1 MNNPERSDART
12 RFEDDSAY
20 RHPISESDLVIVEKV
35 FAALDKTR
43 LRNFEPTAIP
53 VIKLHLYNFFANHA
67 DMDEEEL
74 QKEINKCKRWS
85 EMEKE
90 HGEEN
95 NPLPTIGI
103 EIEILKENLTPDK
116 VAVLRELGIPNHEEF
131 NSSSIWEVNPDFS
144 SSPWLQGRVIQ
155 ELAAM
160 GVLPLQ
166 EAIGS
171 RYGRVPAQ
179 RILSLHINL
188 GWPRVI
194 TYKISHCNNI
204 ETLSD
209 TLNYAFTS
217 TKRIRQLK
225 VFPYNLK
232 QSKKSSSGKNNE
244 VFFRLELKAP
254 EFRNY
259 PSYRM
264 LAETQKLSAMLF
276 SYIKKAENLPL
287 SQTEKKLADL
297 WFNFNGEVS
306 EQFKEYGIEP
316 GELNEKPEEAIR
328 VLETTDLKQK
338 SREIS
343 SRYARRVGRH
353 ITGISAFV

>member
-1 MNNPERSDART
+1 MA
-12 RFEDDSAY
+12 
-20 RHPISESDLVIVEKV
+20 IVEKV

-53 VIKLHLYNFFANHA
+53 AIKLHLYNFFANHA

-90 HGEEN
+90 YGEKN

-116 VAVLRELGIPNHEEF
+116 VAVLRDLGIPNHEEF
-131 NSSSIWEVNPDFS
+131 NSSRIWEVNPDFS
-144 SSPWLQGRVIQ
+144 YSPWLQSRVIQ

-160 GVLPLQ
+160 EVLPLQ

-194 TYKISHCNNI
+194 IYKISHCNNI

-225 VFPYNLK
+225 VLPYNLK
-232 QSKKSSSGKNNE
+232 KSKKSSSGKNNE

-254 EFRNY
+254 EFRDY

-264 LAETQKLSAMLF
+264 LAEAQRIGAMLF
-276 SYIKKAENLPL
+276 SYIKKMENLPL
-287 SQTEKKLADL
+287 SPVEKKLADL

-306 EQFKEYGIEP
+306 EFKEYGIEP
-316 GELNEKPEEAIR
+316 GALNDKPEEAIKI
-328 VLETTDLKQK
+328 LANSDLKQK
-338 SREIS
+338 SREIFG
-343 SRYARRVGRH
+343 RYARRAGE
-353 ITGISAFV
+353 ILKTNK